1 MNICII
7 SYFQVASAVDSISSE
22 TIMRAFETCG
32 IAERGQEVASC
43 RLHEPLRNLLEYGE
57 ADSSSQMS
65 IESSDCSDEMELDS
79 EDE

>member
-7 SYFQVASAVDSISSE
+7 YYFQVASAVDSISSE
-22 TIMRAFETCG
+22 TIMRAF
-32 IAERGQEVASC
+32 AERGQEVASC

-65 IESSDCSDEMELDS
+65 IESSDCSDEIELDS